1 MSLLVGFCFG
11 LHISHAI
18 PFIIKIMPN
27 NDIACAV
34 DIILTRKKEL
44 MIVPIMLPKVDN
56 AKIPPLLSPT
66 DLRDCT
72 FNLIKKGVIIPISIA
87 GIKKIMQ
94 AAIKAL
100 YPKLISMID
109 TISQMK
115 YAYSRNK
122 SKRNPDRNIRP
133 ASLFVSEFLST

>member
-1 MSLLVGFCFG
+1 
-11 LHISHAI
+11 
-18 PFIIKIMPN
+18 MPN